1 MKIAYIVEP
10 RKVIGGGVRAAMNLV
25 KGLKLY
31 HAQDSCIFGIY
42 KNTVEDAN
50 VRFIPVKT
58 LKPFSFKFW
67 NSLHQFIKT
76 EKPDIVHCLGLYT
89 ALLCLLQKKIFHK
102 KYKVVCTVHRVS
114 MNLRY
119 KHFIHPVV
127 KFIAKNVDTTTFL
140 TKFQKKHYFNNIKFC
155 PTQHTIIPN
164 VIFVTPTDETNI
176 RLKNE
181 LKSKL
186 NTDYIFSYV
195 GRIFSGKNIEFF
207 LQVIAQ
213 LNHKGINAGGVL
225 VGGYEQS
232 YYEHLRNI
240 ITDKHLDNKITFVGY
255 VNNPTSY
262 IAACDFILF
271 PTKSEALPNLLI
283 ESYAIGKP
291 VFSSNIPQM
300 ADLIENGNNGFTHST
315 NDLEGFCEEIIS
327 VVNNPIKQKEVTLN
341 AIQTYNTLYA
351 PEIVTNKYYKLYSSL

>member
-50 VRFIPVKT
+50 VRFIPVNT
-58 LKPFSFKFW
+58 LKPFSFKYW
-67 NSLHQFIKT
+67 NSLHQFIST
-76 EKPDIVHCLGLYT
+76 EKPNIVHCLGLYT
-89 ALLCLLQKKIFHK
+89 ALLCLLQKKIYHK

-119 KHFIHPVV
+119 KNFIHPVV
-127 KFIAKNVDTTTFL
+127 KFIAKNVDATTFL
-140 TKFQKKHYFNNIKFC
+140 TKFQKKHYFDNIKFC
-155 PTQHTIIPN
+155 PQKHTIIPN
-164 VIFVTPTDETNI
+164 VIFVTPTDEINI
-176 RLKNE
+176 HLENE

-240 ITDKHLDNKITFVGY
+240 ITDNHIDNKITFVGY

-291 VFSSNIPQM
+291 VFSSSIPQM
-300 ADLIENGNNGFTHST
+300 VDLIENGHNGFMHST
-315 NDLEGFCEEIIS
+315 DDLDGFCEEIIS
-327 VVNNPIKQKEVTLN
+327 VINNPSKQKEVTRN
-341 AIQTYNTLYA
+341 AVQTYNTLYA
-351 PEIVTNKYYKLYSSL
+351 PKVVTNKYYKIYSSL